1 MKIVL
6 VGDSI
11 RMGYEPL
18 VRQKVGDRAEVWAP
32 AENCGNSMAHRDR
45 FVAWAIEPKPD
56 VYHFNCGIHDLHVID
71 LGARFTVSA
80 YARNLRIVVERLKTE
95 TNARLIWATST
106 PMLAPLNPNAKRYP
120 AVELYNAAALRVMEK
135 NGIEVNDLYQAVMDA
150 GAEKCLSEDKV
161 HMAPYGNEVLSDA
174 IVRFIFG

>member
-18 VRQKVGDRAEVWAP
+18 VREKVGDRAEVWGP

-45 FVAWAIEPKPD
+45 FSAWAIEPKPD

-71 LGARFTVSA
+71 LGPRFTVSA
-80 YARNLRIVVERLKTE
+80 YVRNLRIIVKRLKTE
-95 TNARLIWATST
+95 TDARLIWATST
-106 PMLAPLNPNAKRYP
+106 PMLAPLNLNASRYP
-120 AVELYNAAALRVMEK
+120 AVETYNAAALRVMEK
-135 NGIEVNDLYQAVMDA
+135 NGIEVNDLYQAIMDA
-150 GAEKCLSEDKV
+150 GAEKCLGEDGV

-174 IVRFIFG
+174 IVRFILG